1 MFRNI
6 LIAYDG
12 SEHSRR
18 AAEIAGKLAREHGED
33 AELWVVSVVNAVT
46 GELGEPFLSEMIER
60 SAAIGQEL
68 INEAL
73 EYTGEGVQMHREV
86 LFGEPADCI
95 VEVASTRAC
104 DLIVIGSR
112 GMGALKSL
120 LLGSRA
126 QKVIHQAACPV
137 LVVK

>member
-12 SEHSRR
+12 SDHSRR
-18 AAEIAGKLAREHGED
+18 AASIAGNLARAHGED
-33 AELWVVSVVNAVT
+33 AELWVISVVDPVT
-46 GELGEPFLSEMIER
+46 GELGEPYLSELIAR
-60 SAAIGQEL
+60 SAAAGQIL
-68 INEAL
+68 INEAVSCI
-73 EYTGEGVQMHREV
+73 GEGVRVHREL

-95 VEVASTRAC
+95 VEVAKNRSC

-112 GMGALKSL
+112 GLGVLKSL

-126 QKVIHQAACPV
+126 QKVIHDAACPV

>member
-6 LIAYDG
+6 LVAYDG

-18 AAEIAGKLAREHGED
+18 AASIAGDLARAHGED
-33 AELWVVSVVNAVT
+33 AELWVVSVVDPVT
-46 GELGEPFLSEMIER
+46 GELGEPFLSDLIAR
-60 SAAIGQEL
+60 SAAAGQIL
-68 INEAL
+68 INEAVSCI
-73 EYTGEGVQMHREV
+73 GEGVQIHREV
-86 LFGEPADCI
+86 LFGEPASCI
-95 VEVASTRAC
+95 VEVAKNRSC

-112 GMGALKSL
+112 GLGMLKSL

-126 QKVIHQAACPV
+126 QKVIHDADCPV